1 MENKIKGAVIM
12 AEGRYVTALDLG
24 LPAEG
29 GDTPNLNLREV
40 RREAESQAIRSAL
53 AYAAGN
59 ISKTA
64 QLLGVTRPTLYD
76 LLEKYGIQ
84 FDREKT

>member
-12 AEGRYVTALDLG
+12 AEGRYITAADLG
-24 LPAEG
+24 LTADA
-29 GDTPNLNLREV
+29 GDAPSLNLREV
-40 RREAESQAIRSAL
+40 RKHAESQAIRGAMAS
-53 AYAAGN
+53 AAGN
-59 ISKTA
+59 ISKAA

-84 FDREKT
+84 TDKEQV